1 MLAEVSEMLTG
12 LGSMLPSVP
21 VPAMFAKTERSKAA
35 KDGQLLVQARV
46 TPAAG
51 VEQSHGYEQA
61 LFYAYVVEGGAERNQ

>member
-21 VPAMFAKTERSKAA
+21 VPAIFAKTERSKAA

-46 TPAAG
+46 GPAAG
-51 VEQSHGYEQA
+51 VEQSHGYEQGHC
-61 LFYAYVVEGGAERNQ
+61 FVRR